1 MTNYEALIR
10 DNLSAA
16 FANGAESLAERL
28 PGDPGPEGVT
38 FRAFGSTCRLTPDA
52 IRLDDRPETGPRGV
66 VLSLYAAGAA
76 PDAMVTAP
84 PASFRDLPGSMPYQG
99 AFTANAER
107 PLVPRVPAIQA
118 AAQRILR
125 VLGGPASPPEETP
138 GDFSLLL
145 FPLPKVALSYIFYLP
160 DEEFPASA
168 TCLFSNNALRFMPL
182 DGLADTAEYT
192 TRLLLDLISEE
203 TT

>member
-10 DNLSAA
+10 DNLVAA
-16 FANGAESLAERL
+16 FADGAESLAARL
-28 PGDPGPEGVT
+28 PGDPRPAGVT
-38 FRAFGSTCRLTPDA
+38 FRAFGSTCRVTPDA
-52 IRLDDRPETGPRGV
+52 VFLDDRPETGPRGV

-76 PDAMVTAP
+76 PDAVVPAPMV
-84 PASFRDLPGSMPYQG
+84 SFRDLPGSMPYQG

-118 AAQRILR
+118 AAPRILR
-125 VLGGPASPPEETP
+125 VLGGPLSPPEETP

-168 TCLFSNNALRFMPL
+168 TCLFSNNAPRFMPL

-192 TRLLLDLISEE
+192 TRLLLDLIPEE